1 VQLQILG
8 SLEARADGLAADL
21 GPPKQRAL
29 LAILAMHVGEIVPT
43 DRLIDLLWGERPPRT
58 AAHSV
63 QIYVSELRR
72 TLEPLARGPVIATRP
87 PGYQLDAGAAT
98 VDAREFERLVEDAR
112 RTIEAGDRADGAAML
127 RSAIGLWRGPA
138 LSDFAYEEFAQPYIR
153 RLNDL
158 HLDAIEELARVEL
171 DAGRTAEVLSLLDAA
186 IREDPL
192 RERSREL
199 LMIALYR
206 SGRHAE
212 ALRTYERLRTVL
224 AEELGLDPSPPLQRL
239 QQRILVHDPALLP
252 EGVATSAPAQSR
264 NPYKGLRP
272 FAEADAAD
280 FFGRDALL
288 DGLLE
293 RIRERTRLITL
304 VGASGSGK
312 SSVLAAGLIPALRS
326 GAIPGSDRWV
336 ITPLVPAT
344 LPLGD
349 VEAIR
354 SDAGG
359 GRQVLVMDQFE
370 DLFSA
375 TDEALR
381 RRFLRALAA
390 AVSEPG
396 GELTVLLA
404 LRADH
409 YDRPLQ
415 DPEFAPVF
423 IPSVVNVLPM
433 TAQELEAAV
442 VEPAARAGVTVEPSL
457 LAELVAETADQA
469 GALPLLQYTLTE
481 LFDQRDGSSL
491 TIAGYRALGGLKA
504 ILSRRAETLYSALGA
519 EAQQAAMQLFTRLV
533 RLGRGTI
540 DSPRRVPLS
549 ELTDLGL
556 DPVALSEVLDAFG
569 RYRLLSFD
577 RDVATGEPTVEL
589 AHEALLREWER
600 LAAWIERHRGAL
612 RRHETFVAAMEEWE
626 RSDRHPDYLLTGG
639 RLSEFESWSKEGI
652 LRLTNR
658 EGAFLEAGLER
669 RTAQRE
675 QEARRVELA
684 RRIQRRAR
692 LRIAAGGVA
701 VALLAG
707 AIGYG
712 VWAAGAAAVPQV
724 VLLHPG
730 RDVIDALNRAGFDR
744 AVADFGLVGKQRV
757 YDERTGGGEEL
768 RSLAEDGADL
778 IVVTSATG
786 DDFAQIVG
794 EFPATH
800 FVVILHLD
808 EPNVTYVRFADEDG
822 AFLAGAAAALK
833 SRTRTVGFIG
843 AIDHWFV
850 WPFQAG
856 FEAGAHAVDPKVRV
870 LSAYLAKVPDFST
883 GFGSPPAARR
893 AAQAMYRQGADV
905 VFHAT
910 GASGVG
916 VFQAAAEM
924 SVEGRHLWAIGVDTD
939 QFETVRSLEGAV
951 DPDVWRAHILT
962 SMIKRFDVAT
972 YAIVADFA
980 RHELGRVRVVDLT
993 SGALDL
999 SYSGGFIEDVRSRI
1013 ETFKASIIA
1022 GDIDVP
1028 CVPVSREAEARE
1040 QGVMTAA
1047 CGGS

>member
-1 VQLQILG
+1 MQLQILG

-409 YDRPLQ
+409 YDP
-415 DPEFAPVF
+415 APGSRVR
-423 IPSVVNVLPM
+423 S
-433 TAQELEAAV
+433 
-442 VEPAARAGVTVEPSL
+442 GVHP
-457 LAELVAETADQA
+457 
-469 GALPLLQYTLTE
+469 
-481 LFDQRDGSSL
+481 
-491 TIAGYRALGGLKA
+491 
-504 ILSRRAETLYSALGA
+504 
-519 EAQQAAMQLFTRLV
+519 
-533 RLGRGTI
+533 LGRERAADDGPGARGRRGGT
-540 DSPRRVPLS
+540 
-549 ELTDLGL
+549 
-556 DPVALSEVLDAFG
+556 
-569 RYRLLSFD
+569 
-577 RDVATGEPTVEL
+577 
-589 AHEALLREWER
+589 
-600 LAAWIERHRGAL
+600 
-612 RRHETFVAAMEEWE
+612 
-626 RSDRHPDYLLTGG
+626 RSAGG
-639 RLSEFESWSKEGI
+639 RD
-652 LRLTNR
+652 R
-658 EGAFLEAGLER
+658 
-669 RTAQRE
+669 
-675 QEARRVELA
+675 
-684 RRIQRRAR
+684 
-692 LRIAAGGVA
+692 
-701 VALLAG
+701 
-707 AIGYG
+707 
-712 VWAAGAAAVPQV
+712 
-724 VLLHPG
+724 
-730 RDVIDALNRAGFDR
+730 R
-744 AVADFGLVGKQRV
+744 AVAPRGAR
-757 YDERTGGGEEL
+757 GGD
-768 RSLAEDGADL
+768 R
-778 IVVTSATG
+778 
-786 DDFAQIVG
+786 
-794 EFPATH
+794 
-800 FVVILHLD
+800 
-808 EPNVTYVRFADEDG
+808 
-822 AFLAGAAAALK
+822 
-833 SRTRTVGFIG
+833 
-843 AIDHWFV
+843 
-850 WPFQAG
+850 
-856 FEAGAHAVDPKVRV
+856 
-870 LSAYLAKVPDFST
+870 
-883 GFGSPPAARR
+883 
-893 AAQAMYRQGADV
+893 
-905 VFHAT
+905 
-910 GASGVG
+910 
-916 VFQAAAEM
+916 
-924 SVEGRHLWAIGVDTD
+924 
-939 QFETVRSLEGAV
+939 
-951 DPDVWRAHILT
+951 
-962 SMIKRFDVAT
+962 
-972 YAIVADFA
+972 
-980 RHELGRVRVVDLT
+980 
-993 SGALDL
+993 
-999 SYSGGFIEDVRSRI
+999 
-1013 ETFKASIIA
+1013 
-1022 GDIDVP
+1022 
-1028 CVPVSREAEARE
+1028 
-1040 QGVMTAA
+1040 
-1047 CGGS
+1047 